1 MGGSLVVFG
10 VKGGKQAGG
19 KFIEQL
25 KMFSH
30 VANVG
35 DCKSLAIHPSTTTH
49 SQVGMVGMYRMW
61 IQPLR
66 LDHMPSQVLSTAPFR
81 SMKH

>member
-49 SQVGMVGMYRMW
+49 SQVGMWYGYV
-61 IQPLR
+61 
-66 LDHMPSQVLSTAPFR
+66 
-81 SMKH
+81 